1 MKSPESDVRSPKSG
15 VEPHDGVGS
24 RSAGM
29 RASDHESP
37 ETEVRPDQER
47 GTKRRRAL
55 GKRLWSGL
63 GRAYVLVCTA
73 IGIAT
78 VVGILAFIA
87 DRGLPAISWDFLTLP
102 PRKGMTAGGIFP
114 AIAGTTI
121 VSLLTVIFSLPL
133 GVAAA
138 IYLNEYAPDNR
149 GTRLIRLA
157 IRNLSGVPSVVY
169 GLFGVV
175 LFVNLMHLGTSIL
188 SAGCTLGLL
197 TLPWIITASEEA
209 LRSVPR
215 AYRDGALA
223 LGATRWQA
231 IRTAVLPPAIPG
243 ILTGAILGLSRAAG
257 ETAPILF
264 TGVAFYLPFVPRS
277 ASDPF
282 MALPY
287 HLYILATQHH
297 AIGKVRPLAYGT
309 ALVLVALVFFL
320 NLGAFAVR
328 YRMRRK
334 LESAR

>member
-1 MKSPESDVRSPKSG
+1 M
-15 VEPHDGVGS
+15 
-24 RSAGM
+24 
-29 RASDHESP
+29 
-37 ETEVRPDQER
+37 
-47 GTKRRRAL
+47 
-55 GKRLWSGL
+55 KRLWSAL
-63 GRAYVLVCTA
+63 GRSGLVLCTLVGVA
-73 IGIAT
+73 A
-78 VVGILAFIA
+78 VVAILAYITWQG
-87 DRGLPAISWDFLTLP
+87 RGVLSWEFLTER

-114 AIAGTTI
+114 AIAGTTL

-133 GVAAA
+133 GVGAA
-138 IYLNEYAPDNR
+138 IYLNEYAADTR

-175 LFVNLMHLGTSIL
+175 LFVNLLKLGTSLL
-188 SAGCTLGLL
+188 SAGLTLGLL

-209 LRSVPR
+209 LRAVPR

-223 LGATRWQA
+223 LGATPWQA
-231 IRTAVLPPAIPG
+231 IRTAVLPPAVPG

-264 TGVAFYLPFVPRS
+264 TGVAFFLPFVPRS
-277 ASDPF
+277 PSDQF

-287 HLYILATQHH
+287 HLYILSTQHQ
-297 AIGKVRPLAYGT
+297 AIEKVRPLAYGT
-309 ALVLVALVFFL
+309 ALVLVGLVFFL

-328 YRMRRK
+328 YRMRKK